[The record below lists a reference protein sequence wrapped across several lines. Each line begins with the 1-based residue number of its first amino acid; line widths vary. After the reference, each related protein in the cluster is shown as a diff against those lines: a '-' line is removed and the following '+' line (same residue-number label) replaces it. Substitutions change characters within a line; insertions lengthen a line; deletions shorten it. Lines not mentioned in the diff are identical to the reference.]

1 MGARAT
7 NWAKAYKKT
16 EKVQAKNFQKIATFT
31 PVAKNLWYNNNV
43 IKKGRLKVARG
54 EKIMKSYSKNKKLN
68 GLLNDIRDEIL
79 ELGIEEILQYH
90 DEFKGQASDFNI
102 VEYGNLLIYYD
113 DIRELYEKNGYK
125 SIKNWSDDRIWDT
138 YKRQVGY
145 IVRDIVGD
153 YKRAER
159 LAREV
164 A

>member
-1 MGARAT
+1 M
-7 NWAKAYKKT
+7 
-16 EKVQAKNFQKIATFT
+16 KNF
-31 PVAKNLWYNNNV
+31 
-43 IKKGRLKVARG
+43 
-54 EKIMKSYSKNKKLN
+54 SKNKKLN
-68 GLLNDIRDEIL
+68 GLLNDIRDELL
-79 ELGIEEILQYH
+79 EFGIEEILHYH

-102 VEYGNLLIYYD
+102 VQYGNLLIYYD

-125 SIKNWSDDRIWDT
+125 SIKKWSDDKIWDT